1 MYNMRVKG
9 NMWVVMEWVELLS
22 DSNEVPTHNHL
33 VCKWTLND
41 LAKLAKWL
49 SCVMST
55 YLHVA
60 FDCML
65 LSSHVLVSEW
75 IYTL

>member
-1 MYNMRVKG
+1 MRVKG
-9 NMWVVMEWVELLS
+9 NMWVVKDWVELLS
-22 DSNEVPTHNHL
+22 DSNEIPTHSHL
-33 VCKWTLND
+33 VCKWIVNH

-49 SCVMST
+49 SYVMST

-65 LSSHVLVSEW
+65 LSPHVLVSER